1 MDMNAFRLLP
11 DEKPL
16 DRIPED
22 GGFCAIFRTIACVGD
37 SLSSGEFESSDA
49 EGNKGYHDM
58 FEYSWGQFIA
68 RMCGSKCYN
77 FSRGGMTAIEY
88 MESFAEA
95 NDFWNPDKAA
105 EAYIVAMGVND
116 LFGRKQKVGRVE
128 ETSPDYKP
136 EGEPSFAYWY
146 GRMLNRLRSIQPK
159 ARFFLMTMPVSS
171 DDSEEQAHLKDEH
184 AELLRQIAWCNEYTY
199 VIDLRKYG
207 PVYDEQFHK
216 EFFLGGHLNPMG
228 YLLTA
233 KMTAAYI
240 DYIVKTHPEDFAQ
253 IGFIGKP
260 FHNMEAKW

>member
-1 MDMNAFRLLP
+1 MDMSAYRLLP
-11 DEKPL
+11 GEKPL
-16 DRIPED
+16 DRIPSD

-49 EGNKGYHDM
+49 EGHAGYHDM

-105 EAYIVAMGVND
+105 EAYIIAMGCND

-128 ETSPDYKP
+128 ETAPDYKP
-136 EGEPSFAYWY
+136 DGEPTFAYWF
-146 GRMLNRLRSIQPK
+146 GRMFNKLRSIQPK
-159 ARFFLMTMPVSS
+159 ARFFLMTMPVCPE
-171 DDSEEQAHLKDEH
+171 DDEEHARLKTEH
-184 AELLRQIAWCNEYTY
+184 AELMRKIAWCNEYTY
-199 VIDLRKYG
+199 VIDLHEYG
-207 PVYDEQFHK
+207 PAYDKQFHD
-216 EFFLGGHLNPMG
+216 EFYLGGHLNPMG

-240 DYIVKTHPEDFAQ
+240 DYIIRSKPEDFAQ

-260 FHNMEAKW
+260 FHNMGAKW